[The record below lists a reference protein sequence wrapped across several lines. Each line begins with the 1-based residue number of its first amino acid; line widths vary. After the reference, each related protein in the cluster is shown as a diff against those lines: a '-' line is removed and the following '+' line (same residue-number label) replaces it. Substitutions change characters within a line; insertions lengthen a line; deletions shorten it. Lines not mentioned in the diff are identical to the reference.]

1 MAAEPAAAATG
12 PPDADDDAA
21 ALRAALAGVRSRW
34 DATHAASKAPFAR
47 AVESVFLERRLSLS

>member
-1 MAAEPAAAATG
+1 MAAEPAAAATA

-34 DATHAASKAPFAR
+34 VATHAASKAPFAYCTY
-47 AVESVFLERRLSLS
+47 SLS